1 MLIVAT
7 LIKSIICTLNAHFDF
22 PEGNTA
28 LAIRKNK
35 KQNKKRK
42 KLYHSDDKFLFFQV
56 SELLIPRKSVFQSHQ
71 RSLDLDN
78 FPLG

>member
-28 LAIRKNK
+28 LAIRK
-35 KQNKKRK
+35 NKKRK